1 MQKYFEVSAEHMRK
15 TGMPAVARVYPV
27 LNVETNLVGGRG
39 FDAFLDLDTSGD
51 AELQQCSPGAVWCVA
66 AARGR
71 FVDAPAVEEKF
82 ECISSYWTDGK
93 PSNGIG
99 QNAGRRTALGYFV
112 NKAPVMSFPAHLNNY
127 RAPDLDDV
135 ADILAGV
142 SVTIAATAFNKANIA
157 RLAEHMNANSLDWWP
172 LPMNDTDEHILRA
185 DLDGIFIV
193 DGSTGERF
201 ERIADSWATEN
212 ARIQGDARMVAETG
226 RAIAASVELADALAT
241 VHKLDDAPRVN
252 LAKPDAPEQRRAPVA
267 VSNESNAVVMARAVE
282 TVRARRLSQCV

>member
-27 LNVETNLVGGRG
+27 LNVETNMIGGRG
-39 FDAFLDLDTSGD
+39 FDAFIDLDTSGD
-51 AELQQCSPGAVWCVA
+51 AELQQVSPGATWCVA

-82 ECISSYWTDGK
+82 ECIASYWTDGE
-93 PSNGIG
+93 PSRGIG
-99 QNAGRRTALGYFV
+99 KNAGRRTALGYFV

-142 SVTIAATAFNKANIA
+142 SIERAAHDAALLADTVERMNADCLDWLPHPANPAFILVAHDCGIYAMRGTGDHCKLAGCERVGDSWMDAA
-157 RLAEHMNANSLDWWP
+157 RLAETNS
-172 LPMNDTDEHILRA
+172 
-185 DLDGIFIV
+185 
-193 DGSTGERF
+193 
-201 ERIADSWATEN
+201 
-212 ARIQGDARMVAETG
+212 
-226 RAIAASVELADALAT
+226 AIAASVELADALAT

-252 LAKPDAPEQRRAPVA
+252 LAKPDAPEQRRAPVV
-267 VSNESNAVVMARAVE
+267 VSCESNAVVMARAVE
-282 TVRARRLSQCV
+282 TVRARRLAGCAA